1 MEHDSQ
7 FGQKWRLGLD
17 LGRIDDT
24 FKALLKMSHDQY
36 ININTVTSAIIYFE
50 FLSFISINDQTNPSV
65 CLVTSLL
72 V

>member
-1 MEHDSQ
+1 MEYDSQ

-50 FLSFISINDQTNPSV
+50 FLSFISIK
-65 CLVTSLL
+65 
-72 V
+72 